1 MCESAGYNIRE
12 EATVLRGT
20 TIYLA
25 RLELAGAETARGWIN
40 DPEVN
45 KWLLSGQI
53 PVSSEAERAFF
64 AASEE
69 AWNAGTAYR
78 FGIHGA
84 DDNAFVG
91 ICGLD
96 QVSMQHR
103 TAEVGICIGSVAHQ
117 NRGYGRD
124 AIVTLLR
131 FGFDTLGLHSISI
144 KANADNA
151 RAVHLYTSIGFVDVG
166 REREAVFMRG
176 RFHDHICLDILEGE
190 FRAKYGALE

>member
-1 MCESAGYNIRE
+1 MI
-12 EATVLRGT
+12 RGT
-20 TIYLA
+20 TVYLA
-25 RLELAGAETARGWIN
+25 RLDMANAETARGWIN

-45 KWLLSGQI
+45 QWLLSGQV
-53 PVSSEAERAFF
+53 PVSAEGERAFF
-64 AASEE
+64 VASET

-78 FGIHGA
+78 FGIHVAA
-84 DDNAFVG
+84 DDRFIG

-96 QVSMQHR
+96 DVSTQHR
-103 TAEVGICIGSVAHQ
+103 TAEVGICIGSFAHQ

-144 KANADNA
+144 RANEQNE
-151 RAVHLYTSIGFVDVG
+151 RAVHLYSSIGFVETG

-176 RFHDHICLDILEGE
+176 RFHDHLCFDMLEDE
-190 FRAKYGALE
+190 YRAKYGAGA

>member
-1 MCESAGYNIRE
+1 M
-12 EATVLRGT
+12 LRGT
-20 TIYLA
+20 TTYLA
-25 RLELAGAETARGWIN
+25 RLEMAGAEKACGWIN
-40 DPEVN
+40 DPGVN
-45 KWLLSGQI
+45 QWLLSGQI

-69 AWNAGTAYR
+69 AWNAGAAFR
-78 FGIHGA
+78 FGIHLA
-84 DDNAFVG
+84 EDDSFIG

-131 FGFDTLGLHSISI
+131 FGFDTLGLHSTSI
-144 KANADNA
+144 KANAENE
-151 RAVHLYTSIGFVDVG
+151 RAVHLYTSIGFVEVG

-176 RFHDHICLDILEGE
+176 RFRDHICLDILEGE
-190 FRAKYGALE
+190 FRAQYGTLE